1 MINIKIVCVGN
12 LKEKYWVEACEE
24 YKKRLSRFCKLT
36 IIEVEEQNKYSQI
49 TLILKKEGELISKAI
64 TANTAVL
71 AIEGKELTSEEFAKF
86 IASQGMDS
94 GEITFVIGGSYGI
107 SEEIKMT
114 ARHRLSFG
122 KGTFPH
128 NLARVILLEQLYRGF
143 MINEGSTYHK

>member
-36 IIEVEEQNKYSQI
+36 IIEVEEQNKYLQVP
-49 TLILKKEGELISKAI
+49 LILKKEGELISKAI

-107 SEEIKMT
+107 SEEIKKT
-114 ARHRLSFG
+114 ARHSLSFG

>member
-49 TLILKKEGELISKAI
+49 PLILKKEGELISKAI

-114 ARHRLSFG
+114 ARHSLSFG